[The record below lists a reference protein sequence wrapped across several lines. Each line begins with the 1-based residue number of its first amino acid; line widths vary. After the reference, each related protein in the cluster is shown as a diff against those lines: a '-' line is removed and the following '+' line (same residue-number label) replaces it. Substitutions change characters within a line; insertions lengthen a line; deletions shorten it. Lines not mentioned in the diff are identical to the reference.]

1 MVILRKNI
9 NIKVGQPVLIV
20 PIGDV
25 HYNTKD
31 CDKERFHNLI
41 HWLSDKDN
49 KGYKI
54 IIIGMGDYTDPLS
67 SSERASLLSAK
78 EGVGLHASTLEQLDD
93 LAETLAQQFKSA
105 ILPVSNSI
113 IGLLEGHHYMVF
125 SKHSHYRN
133 LTTTEYLSKQINAMY
148 LGQDAL
154 IKLQFP
160 HGQEF
165 RIFATHGRGNAPT
178 PGGRLNKRLNMNKVI
193 SDAHLYLMGHDHS
206 KLAYPQD
213 SFVRGP
219 RKLPQSLKQYYCGT
233 GAFLRAYR
241 LDSPDSTYAEE
252 ALMPPSNLGVIMC
265 HLELE
270 KLNSHYRI
278 DYHVSV

>member
-1 MVILRKNI
+1 MIILRKTVNV
-9 NIKVGQPVLIV
+9 KVDQPILIV

-25 HYNTKD
+25 HYNTRD
-31 CDKERFHNLI
+31 CDKDRFHSLI
-41 HWLSDKDN
+41 RWLSNKDN
-49 KGYKI
+49 QGYKI

-93 LAETLAQQFKSA
+93 MAETLAQQFRSA

-113 IGLLEGHHYMVF
+113 LGLLEGHHYMVF
-125 SKHSHYRN
+125 SKHSQYRN
-133 LTTTEYLSKQINAMY
+133 LTTTEYLSKQIGTIY

-154 IKLQFP
+154 IKLKLP
-160 HGQEF
+160 HDQEF
-165 RIFATHGRGNAPT
+165 RIFATHGRGSVAT
-178 PGGRLNKRLNMNKVI
+178 PGGRLNKRLNMNRVI
-193 SDAHLYLMGHDHS
+193 SDAHLYLMGHDHC

-213 SFVRGP
+213 SFVKGA
-219 RKLPQSLKQYYCGT
+219 RKLPQKLKQYYCGT
-233 GAFLRAYR
+233 GAFLQAYR

-252 ALMPPSNLGVIMC
+252 ALMPPSNLGVVMC
-265 HLELE
+265 SLRLE
-270 KLNSHYRI
+270 KHGSQYRL